1 MALILQNF
9 DLNLDDPNY
18 QIHIQQSLTIKP
30 KDCYVHAKLRSGIT
44 AMGLQNRLSGT
55 TEVPDVK
62 NAVPAAAGEPGTA
75 PLTILYGSNTGT
87 CQALAQKL
95 ASEAAQHGCKPT
107 VLDMDSGAIP
117 TDRPLVII
125 TASYEGEP
133 PDNAARFV
141 AMLESQKGPDAFK
154 GAKFAV
160 FGCGHVDWASTYMRI
175 PKLVD
180 DILGS
185 HGADRIAEIGFSD
198 VSKRD
203 TFGDFGKWTS
213 EALWPALSG
222 HIGKS
227 GAVTT
232 RPAMPYVE
240 AELSTQQRASH
251 LQQRLYWANVTAV
264 KTLTTPGQSEKRHV
278 EFQLPSDMEYQA
290 GDYLAV
296 LPLNPDETV
305 RRVIKRFD
313 LPWDAV
319 ITIKKGDLT
328 TLPTEA
334 PISVQELLKGYVEL
348 TQPATRDVSW
358 SSTQATC
365 LINVLQLLN
374 ISSPRT
380 SNSSST
386 APQTR
391 QRRSS

>member
-1 MALILQNF
+1 
-9 DLNLDDPNY
+9 
-18 QIHIQQSLTIKP
+18 
-30 KDCYVHAKLRSGIT
+30 
-44 AMGLQNRLSGT
+44 
-55 TEVPDVK
+55 
-62 NAVPAAAGEPGTA
+62 
-75 PLTILYGSNTGT
+75 
-87 CQALAQKL
+87 
-95 ASEAAQHGCKPT
+95 
-107 VLDMDSGAIP
+107 
-117 TDRPLVII
+117 
-125 TASYEGEP
+125 
-133 PDNAARFV
+133 
-141 AMLESQKGPDAFK
+141 
-154 GAKFAV
+154 
-160 FGCGHVDWASTYMRI
+160 MRI

-213 EALWPALSG
+213 EALWPALSD

-232 RPAMPYVE
+232 RPAMPHVE
-240 AELSTQQRASH
+240 AELSTQQRASQ

-264 KTLTTPGQSEKRHV
+264 KTLTTPGQSEKRHI

-305 RRVIKRFD
+305 RRVIRRFN

-328 TLPTEA
+328 TLPTET

-348 TQPATRDVSW
+348 TQPATRDVS
-358 SSTQATC
+358 SFLDPSYF
-365 LINVLQLLN
+365 NVLRLL
-374 ISSPRT
+374 IHPLPGHRIPHRQHLGRDREGAADRVPR
-380 SNSSST
+380 
-386 APQTR
+386 ALHLR
-391 QRRSS
+391 GDRS